1 MSMAWQDVVFQY
13 DGTFD
18 GFLCCVYESY
28 VYKEFPIAFCD
39 DEECWSL
46 YAVRY
51 VVTVREH
58 ARRVYRSITN
68 ISKPAAD
75 VLRRAFLTCME
86 DKECRLYAFIKKLYD
101 EGAGFLRNQ
110 SDTVYYPIARA
121 IRHMSGELEKLR
133 GFVRFSDY
141 DGILGAEIEP
151 KNQVLPFLRRHF
163 CDRYANETFF
173 IYDRTHKE
181 LLMYAKG
188 KSRIVSVDNLQLALP
203 GDEEIHYRS
212 LWKRFYE
219 SIAIKERHN
228 PRCQNTFLPKR
239 YRAAMTE
246 FLPADHHTEGSP
258 ATPSVAPAAL
268 QGLYAPSAK
277 PVPGIRPS
285 AAPSAPGSG
294 T

>member
-1 MSMAWQDVVFQY
+1 MTMAWQDVVFQY

-51 VVTVREH
+51 VVTARER

-86 DKECRLYAFIKKLYD
+86 DKECRLYAFVKKLYD
-101 EGAGFLRNQ
+101 EGAGFLHNQ
-110 SDTVYYPIARA
+110 SDAVYYPIARA

-141 DGILGAEIEP
+141 GGILGAEIEP

-188 KSRIVSVDNLQLALP
+188 KSRIVSVDNLQLSLP
-203 GDEEIHYRS
+203 GDEEIHYRT

-219 SIAIKERHN
+219 TIAIKERYN

-239 YRAAMTE
+239 YRSTMTE
-246 FLPADHHTEGSP
+246 FLPADGRSESQTAIP
-258 ATPSVAPAAL
+258 AAAPAAS
-268 QGLYAPSAK
+268 Q
-277 PVPGIRPS
+277 VPGVPDGKPAPATRPRS
-285 AAPSAPGSG
+285 SLSAPESG
-294 T
+294 I